1 MSDLS
6 EISNSFYS
14 IGKESMSIE
23 RMVYLLM
30 KQEHL
35 NEDQA
40 SLVLQR
46 VNFHSVEAGLAYL
59 HNKEGSRFTHK
70 PEIIGF
76 ANLCYLCDRAVDKHT
91 SLPSAPEKCNNC
103 NKQQA

>member
-14 IGKESMSIE
+14 IGKESISIE

-35 NEDQA
+35 NED
-40 SLVLQR
+40 
-46 VNFHSVEAGLAYL
+46 
-59 HNKEGSRFTHK
+59 
-70 PEIIGF
+70 
-76 ANLCYLCDRAVDKHT
+76 
-91 SLPSAPEKCNNC
+91 
-103 NKQQA
+103 